1 LTESRQQ
8 VHAMANA
15 QAIGKTAKRNI
26 PVRIHGPLAVAIA
39 VAVFGILA
47 MLLVDHGPWN
57 KPHLR
62 TALVN
67 YGTTTAAAQAAG
79 ARVTPTTPKPAIEP
93 KPPGPKPVQPANDVP
108 L

>member
-1 LTESRQQ
+1 MKTY
-8 VHAMANA
+8 AM
-15 QAIGKTAKRNI
+15 RNI
-26 PVRIHGPLAVAIA
+26 PRIHGPLAVAMA
-39 VAVFGILA
+39 VAIFGIVA

-93 KPPGPKPVQPANDVP
+93 VAPGPKPVQPANDVP
-108 L
+108 P